1 METIAEKPGVT
12 FAAPTAGQG
21 HAGKLRSS
29 KDEVNIAKKQL
40 EEKVGWATVACRQ
53 QQARQA
59 STTSS
64 TAIGPYKIYVKQR
77 MFIFQQ

>member
-40 EEKVGWATVACRQ
+40 EEQVGWATVAAHADSCQ

-59 STTSS
+59 STTNS
-64 TAIGPYKIYVKQR
+64 TAIEPC
-77 MFIFQQ
+77 